1 MEENTKEY
9 LESLNK
15 IFEEAKPYEAP
26 TAEETPPDAPEGPSG
41 GSGGGPSGGPAGTP
55 EGPMG
60 DAENPPV
67 VESDPESGVEGVTL
81 GM

>member
-15 IFEEAKPYEAP
+15 ILEEAAPYEAP
-26 TAEETPPDAPEGPSG
+26 TAEETPPSAPEGP
-41 GSGGGPSGGPAGTP
+41 GGGPSGGPAGTP

-60 DAENPPV
+60 DAENPPI